1 MREEKNHYYMGDER
15 VMAAVD
21 KLFGNL
27 RKYEIP
33 MNMLHQYMPRQ
44 YEAVRGNLLALEPK
58 TLALNGAAQFMMDY
72 EYAAGQTKQKYCY
85 RQSVCE

>member
-27 RKYEIP
+27 KKYEIP
-33 MNMLHQYMPRQ
+33 MNMLHQ
-44 YEAVRGNLLALEPK
+44 
-58 TLALNGAAQFMMDY
+58 
-72 EYAAGQTKQKYCY
+72 
-85 RQSVCE
+85 